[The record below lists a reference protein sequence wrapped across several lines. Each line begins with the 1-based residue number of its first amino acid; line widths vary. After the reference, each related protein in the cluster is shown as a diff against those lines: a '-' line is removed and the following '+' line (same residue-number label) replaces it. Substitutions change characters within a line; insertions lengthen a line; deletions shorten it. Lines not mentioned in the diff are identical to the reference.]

1 MKNTINSFVET
12 MLAEQENFE
21 DIQNEIKRCE
31 DSVQAVIDNFNV
43 KEKHLIETAQQNLQS
58 SGKKEFSQIFE
69 ISAQS
74 LNVTLEGV
82 TDRIKEAIKGMTF
95 IQGFEKKFTIAV
107 FGKVKAGKSYIGNF
121 VMGNSIKQ
129 TGADTIYNR
138 IEKPIVNVYDCGK
151 LSQQDNLSEQ
161 DDFKTG
167 PNETTSTIQWFE
179 LGALSWFDTPGI
191 GSVTWENELLAKE
204 YVKNADLVVFACNS
218 DAAGTRQEF
227 AEMKQLYDMDKPI
240 LLLLTQSD
248 TYEDDV
254 DDNGDEI
261 SVLVPKSDKDR
272 LDTENYMID
281 TLSEQGM
288 SDILRYSILTVSAKL
303 ALEAL
308 KNNDEVKFEQSNMG
322 KFLETLVSITKND
335 AAEMKKL
342 TPKNR
347 INEMI
352 DSIITDLQKMSEEIV
367 KVCSSIAED
376 KAMLE
381 DREDDLLE
389 LIRSKVNSK
398 VLSVIHNCKMK
409 IEKNKETISE
419 EALAEKINTAIQE
432 GINEVC
438 AEESLK
444 GVEKIEQLNIHLG
457 EIGDMRMRQDQI
469 AYQHTI
475 VGERER
481 AAKSLG
487 EKFVKAI
494 TFGKKKYYESYS
506 KTETRYVSVDLGVND
521 ADIEQNIA
529 FKLDDVFRTTV
540 TEFISAVVSGYYE
553 PIEKIQTATVD
564 EILKAI
570 KQLGELKM

>member
-12 MLAEQENFE
+12 MLAEEENFE
-21 DIQNEIKRCE
+21 NIQNEIKRCE
-31 DSVQAVIDNFNV
+31 DSVQAVIDNFNI

-58 SGKKEFSQIFE
+58 SDKKEFSQIFE

-74 LNVTLEGV
+74 LNVTLEGI
-82 TDRIKEAIKGMTF
+82 TDKIKEGIKGMTF
-95 IQGFEKKFTIAV
+95 IQDFEKKFTIAV

-121 VMGNSIKQ
+121 VMGNSIKL

-138 IEKPIVNVYDCGK
+138 IEKPIVNVYDRGK

-161 DDFKTG
+161 RNFKTG
-167 PNETTSTIQWFE
+167 MSETTSTIQWFE

-227 AEMKQLYDMDKPI
+227 AEMKQLYDMGKPI

-254 DDNGDEI
+254 DDNGEEV
-261 SVLVPKSDKDR
+261 SVLVPKSATDR
-272 LDTENYMID
+272 SDTEKYMID
-281 TLSEQGM
+281 TLCEQGM
-288 SDILRYSILTVSAKL
+288 SDMLQYSILTVSAKL

-335 AAEMKKL
+335 AAAMKKL

-352 DSIITDLQKMSEEIV
+352 DRIIADLQKMSEEII
-367 KVCSSIAED
+367 KTCSSIAED

-389 LIRSKVNSK
+389 LIRSKVNGK

-419 EALAEKINTAIQE
+419 EALAEKINTSIQE

-444 GVEKIEQLNIHLG
+444 GVEKIDQLNIHLG

-475 VGERER
+475 IGERER
-481 AAKSLG
+481 DAKSLG

-506 KTETRYVSVDLGVND
+506 KTETRYLSVDLGIND
-521 ADIEQNIA
+521 ADIERNIA

-540 TEFISAVVSGYYE
+540 KEFISAVVSGYYE
-553 PIEKIQTATVD
+553 PIEKLQTDTVD
-564 EILKAI
+564 EILKTI
-570 KQLGELKM
+570 KQLDELKM